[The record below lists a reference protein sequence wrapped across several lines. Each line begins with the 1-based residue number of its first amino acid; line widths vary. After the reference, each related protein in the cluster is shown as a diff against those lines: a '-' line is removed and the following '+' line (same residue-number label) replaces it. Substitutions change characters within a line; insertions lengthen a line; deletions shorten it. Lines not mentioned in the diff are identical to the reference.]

1 MLFSAVTN
9 FYFFLRLA
17 STIIS
22 THHCVKFKV
31 NVNFFCVVMPYPTT
45 LHAIMNLRENY
56 ANHLLRTCHKFA
68 SGILLPKNTCLDNTN
83 KTKEKVLCN

>member
-1 MLFSAVTN
+1 MLSAVTI
-9 FYFFLRLA
+9 
-17 STIIS
+17 SS
-22 THHCVKFKV
+22 THCVNLKV
-31 NVNFFCVVMPYPTT
+31 NVISFFCVVMPYPTT